1 MTADL
6 NDVLKNGLG
15 SDANGNDYA
24 PTRHEHLLRDDP
36 KRYAELV
43 SNVSAYGIYM
53 MDADGYIL
61 SWNNGAANITGY
73 TEREVLGMPQSKVT
87 GEPVGT
93 DGVLQRAMHFA
104 RLNGHC
110 SEIQARA
117 RRNGERYFAHIT
129 LDVVRDAA
137 GEIAGFIEVFSD
149 ITEQKAR
156 EDALYRTATR
166 DSLTGVFT
174 RGHFFEMANMEIDR
188 ARRFAEP
195 LSVAMFDIDHFK
207 AVNDTYGHA
216 AGDKVIIALTQGIA
230 GFIRKIDFIGRI
242 GGEEFALLLPR
253 ANKEPALEVA
263 QRLRLILSEQAVDI
277 GEAELNFTVS
287 VGVAALR
294 PTTRDLPD
302 LLRNADAALYKAKR
316 EGRNRAEA
324 WFE

>member
-1 MTADL
+1 MPTDHDDAFL
-6 NDVLKNGLG
+6 NSLG
-15 SDANGNDYA
+15 QRAEGNDYA
-24 PTRHEHLLRDDP
+24 PLRHEHLLRDDP
-36 KRYAELV
+36 KRYVELV

-73 TEREVLGMPQSKVT
+73 AEREVLAMPQSKVV
-87 GEPVGT
+87 GEPAAV

-104 RLNGHC
+104 RLNNHC
-110 SEIQARA
+110 GEVQARR
-117 RRNGERYFAHIT
+117 RRNGEPFFAQVT

-137 GEIAGFIEVFSD
+137 GEINGFIEVFSD
-149 ITEQKAR
+149 ITEQKQR
-156 EDALYRTATR
+156 EDALYRSATR
-166 DSLTGVFT
+166 DSLTGVFS
-174 RGHFFEMANMEIDR
+174 RGHFIEMANMEIDR

-207 AVNDTYGHA
+207 AINDTYGHA
-216 AGDKVIIALTQGIA
+216 AGDKVIVALTQSISA
-230 GFIRKIDFIGRI
+230 YIRKIDFVGRL

-263 QRLRLILSEQAVDI
+263 QRLRLIASEQLVDI
-277 GEAELNFTVS
+277 GDAAVNFSVS

-316 EGRNRAEA
+316 EGRNRAVA